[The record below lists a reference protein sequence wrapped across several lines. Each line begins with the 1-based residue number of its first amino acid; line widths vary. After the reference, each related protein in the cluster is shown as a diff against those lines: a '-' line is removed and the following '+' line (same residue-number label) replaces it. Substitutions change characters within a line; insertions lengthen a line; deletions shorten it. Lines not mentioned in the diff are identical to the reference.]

1 LKSQPIQY
9 CSMRKFAFL
18 LLGLFLLNQLAAQK
32 NAIKISSST
41 SEKVVIIKENK
52 RIKIKTADG
61 KKLSGRFKIT
71 DPHSVFVDNQ
81 QIPLTDITEIKRNP
95 LLLSIFSSSFLIYA
109 GAITAGMGAIIGLFA
124 EASGFLLIIPG
135 AALVFAGIKSPNVL
149 KNYKAER
156 DWNFE
161 LITTS
166 E

>member
-1 LKSQPIQY
+1 
-9 CSMRKFAFL
+9 MRKFAFL
-18 LLGLFLLNQLAAQK
+18 LLGLFLLNQLSAQE
-32 NAIKISSST
+32 NAIKISSPT
-41 SEKVVIIKENK
+41 SEKVVVIKENK
-52 RIKIKTADG
+52 RIKIKMVDG
-61 KKLSGRFKIT
+61 QKLSGRFKIA
-71 DPHSVFVDNQ
+71 DSHSVFLENQ
-81 QIPLTDITEIKRNP
+81 QIPFTDIIEIKRNP

-135 AALVFAGIKSPNVL
+135 AALLFAGIKSPNVL

-166 E
+166 K

>member
-1 LKSQPIQY
+1 MKSEPIPNR
-9 CSMRKFAFL
+9 SMRKFAFL
-18 LLGLFLLNQLAAQK
+18 LLGLLLLNQLAAQE
-32 NAIKISSST
+32 NAIKISSPT
-41 SEKVVIIKENK
+41 SEKVVVIKENK
-52 RIKIKTADG
+52 RIKIKMVDG
-61 KKLSGRFKIT
+61 QKLSGRFKIA
-71 DPHSVFVDNQ
+71 DSHSVFLENQ
-81 QIPLTDITEIKRNP
+81 QIPFTDIIEIKRNP

-135 AALVFAGIKSPNVL
+135 AALLFAGIKSPNVL

-166 E
+166 K